1 MFCHYTD
8 YLAGVKQ
15 NDPTCGVRV
24 ALCLTEIQAIVRIR
38 THELYGKSGC
48 FMRIVVDAMGSD
60 NHPGPDVAGAV
71 MAAREFGDTII
82 LVGDSNQI
90 EAELSQLDT
99 AGLAIELEHATQ
111 KVEMTDKPSEVV
123 KGKPDSSMHVGL
135 RLVREGAADAFVSA
149 GNTGAV
155 LGIAMLRQV
164 GLGRIPGVKRP
175 ALGVIFP
182 TKERPLL
189 IDNGANADCRP
200 EYLLQFAIMGTYYVE
215 RVLGVTNPRIA
226 LLSNGEEEGKGNSLI
241 KETIPLLKES
251 GLNYIGN
258 IEPKE
263 FMQGVADIGVT
274 DGFTGNVMMK
284 TAEAIAAYMSD
295 LIRDELMSN
304 PLTMLGGLLARPA
317 FARVRNRLNPDEV
330 GGAPLLGVNGVV
342 IIGHG
347 RSNAYAI
354 KQAIGQARR
363 MVENNVVEAI
373 ATGIQQGG
381 RLKEG
386 EQES

>member
-1 MFCHYTD
+1 
-8 YLAGVKQ
+8 
-15 NDPTCGVRV
+15 
-24 ALCLTEIQAIVRIR
+24 
-38 THELYGKSGC
+38 
-48 FMRIVVDAMGSD
+48 MRIVVDAMGSD